1 MPTKKE
7 LTKVR
12 GEGDGETGGGE
23 EGGEKEK
30 KNKKEKRKERK
41 QDYNLIKAGT
51 VAYLGRDAI
60 ATLWSKASGDIGLQS
75 REIVKAFTEYG
86 GGTSLPPTIERL

>member
-23 EGGEKEK
+23 EGGE
-30 KNKKEKRKERK
+30 KEKRKERK

-60 ATLWSKASGDIGLQS
+60 ATLRSKASGDIGLQV
-75 REIVKAFTEYG
+75 VK
-86 GGTSLPPTIERL
+86 S

>member
-1 MPTKKE
+1 MPTKKRE
-7 LTKVR
+7 
-12 GEGDGETGGGE
+12 GEVGGKGEKGGGRE
-23 EGGEKEK
+23 S
-30 KNKKEKRKERK
+30 KKEIRKERK

-75 REIVKAFTEYG
+75 REIVKAFTDYG